1 MQTEEYPEL
10 SIPNKHEYYKEQI
23 VFFYYFFSRTQHI
36 HIIRERFEDFIQV
49 LKSDMQIKKE
59 EYEPYLFDIYKL
71 TIHTRDQYK
80 GKGEHDISY
89 MIIDI
94 LYKYFPDIALAS
106 LYQFLYPC
114 YYNQPL
120 GSWRDIKYLCEYTQN
135 DSLINACIEI
145 MNSALS
151 KDILIIGENMTTNI
165 VEIKKKIS
173 NLAKWI
179 PRENKRFN
187 WLFEKLVIDWYN
199 KYHPHL
205 LKYCRTNDSY
215 QAALRK
221 CKMKYRTIIS
231 SLNKVLDTT
240 EIKLCSQEWN
250 KLNIENIPQIAF
262 EKYKANLCKIIF
274 DSPDKIFDKGF
285 YNEVNMK
292 RLECSLKIKKHLN
305 DKYYPMGEFEPQRPH
320 SKYIPF
326 SIPLPTIIKEAF
338 SLLDKNQEI
347 QVDILNNKWSQ
358 LSDIIGNEPLNNML
372 PIIDMSFHSK
382 QTDSYYSAIGLAI
395 LIAERST
402 FGKRIMVIDNQLSWI
417 NLDRETNLFA
427 KIKRIHEETKNRI
440 LTTSNHNG
448 VITEF
453 LKYISESQITNKE
466 VKEISL
472 VFFQSSPWNESL
484 HKDTTDL
491 FYDNGIQS
499 PKMIYWNT
507 CQTNNNMLLPGP
519 INGSNYI
526 LLSGHNANL
535 ISNLSKIKSNN
546 YDTVSAIIK
555 DIKIFTRIR

>member
-1 MQTEEYPEL
+1 
-10 SIPNKHEYYKEQI
+10 
-23 VFFYYFFSRTQHI
+23 
-36 HIIRERFEDFIQV
+36 
-49 LKSDMQIKKE
+49 
-59 EYEPYLFDIYKL
+59 
-71 TIHTRDQYK
+71 
-80 GKGEHDISY
+80 
-89 MIIDI
+89 
-94 LYKYFPDIALAS
+94 
-106 LYQFLYPC
+106 
-114 YYNQPL
+114 
-120 GSWRDIKYLCEYTQN
+120 
-135 DSLINACIEI
+135 
-145 MNSALS
+145 
-151 KDILIIGENMTTNI
+151 
-165 VEIKKKIS
+165 
-173 NLAKWI
+173 
-179 PRENKRFN
+179 
-187 WLFEKLVIDWYN
+187 
-199 KYHPHL
+199 
-205 LKYCRTNDSY
+205 
-215 QAALRK
+215 
-221 CKMKYRTIIS
+221 
-231 SLNKVLDTT
+231 
-240 EIKLCSQEWN
+240 
-250 KLNIENIPQIAF
+250 
-262 EKYKANLCKIIF
+262 
-274 DSPDKIFDKGF
+274 
-285 YNEVNMK
+285 
-292 RLECSLKIKKHLN
+292 
-305 DKYYPMGEFEPQRPH
+305 MGEFEPQRPH